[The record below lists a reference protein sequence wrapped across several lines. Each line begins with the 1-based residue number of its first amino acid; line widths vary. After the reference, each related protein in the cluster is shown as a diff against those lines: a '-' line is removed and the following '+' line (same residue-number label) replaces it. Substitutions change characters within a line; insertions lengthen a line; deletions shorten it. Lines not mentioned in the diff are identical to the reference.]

1 MFNFTTNVIINSA
14 DQFAILDKNGAVT
27 VGTNTGARAPKM
39 FRVKRYRDFKIGDP
53 TEVVKG
59 VYKAVGYNGT
69 LSKATIDDSAFTALV
84 PATSGTKNLC
94 RLSLYIKLQGSN
106 NPLFANQW
114 VVKGKP
120 FSFEFIA
127 KYGDSAEDVADRLIS
142 SLRKIQSM
150 LVDDAIVT
158 ITKKTSTTTNGGTT
172 TTSFDGLEI
181 TAVNEFEK
189 FANVDLEVYV
199 EDPTY
204 KDGKFENA
212 VYVEE
217 VTHID
222 PRTGTASADVVY
234 FSERGVKKESG
245 NIQNPKIVV
254 AQGIEGFGTFN
265 HLQKDY
271 RLPTQA
277 NGRWLRIDTD
287 NYPIKGTVYNQYTIK
302 VETDRGITGQSVVGQ
317 PGTSITTHIFWV
329 ANDSATITAFEA
341 GLALLGWTGNVAAGL
356 GTNTPVSP
364 SAITDDK
371 IVDDAELADAGL

>member
-27 VGTNTGARAPKM
+27 TGAGTGAKAPKM

-53 TEVVKG
+53 GEVVKG
-59 VYKAVGYNGT
+59 VYKAIGYNGV

-84 PATSGTKNLC
+84 PATSGAKNLC

-158 ITKKTSTTTNGGTT
+158 IAKKTTTNSGTT
-172 TTSFDGLEI
+172 TFDGIEI

-217 VTHID
+217 VTNID
-222 PRTGTASADVVY
+222 PRTGTTSADVAY
-234 FSERGVKKESG
+234 FSERGIKKESG
-245 NIQNPKIVV
+245 DIDNPKIIV

-287 NYPIKGTVYNQYTIK
+287 NYPVKGTIYNQYTIK

-329 ANDSATITAFEA
+329 ANDQATITAFEA
-341 GLALLGWTGNVAAGL
+341 GLTALGWTGNVAPGL
-356 GTNTPVSP
+356 GTNTPVAP
-364 SAITDDK
+364 STDK
-371 IVDDAELADAGL
+371 IVDDTELKTAKL

>member
-14 DQFAILDKNGAVT
+14 DQFAILDKSGAVT
-27 VGTNTGARAPKM
+27 TAAGTGAVAPKM

-53 TEVVKG
+53 GEVIKG
-59 VYKAVGYNGT
+59 VYKAVGYNGV

-84 PATSGTKNLC
+84 PTTSGAKNLC

-150 LVDDAIVT
+150 LVDDPIVT
-158 ITKKTSTTTNGGTT
+158 ITKKTTTTTNQGVSS
-172 TTSFDGLEI
+172 TSFDGLEI

-234 FSERGVKKESG
+234 FSERGIKKESG
-245 NIQNPKIVV
+245 SIGSPKITV

-271 RLPTQA
+271 RLPTQE

-287 NYPIKGTVYNQYTIK
+287 NYPIKGTIYNQYTIK
-302 VETDRGITGQSVVGQ
+302 VETDRGITGQSVIGQ

-329 ANDSATITAFEA
+329 ANSLASAFEA
-341 GLALLGWTGNVAAGL
+341 GLTTLGWTGNVAPGL

-364 SAITDDK
+364 SATTDDK
-371 IVDDAELADAGL
+371 IVDDTELGNANL

>member
-27 VGTNTGARAPKM
+27 TGAGTGAKAPKM

-53 TEVVKG
+53 GEVVKG
-59 VYKAVGYNGT
+59 VYKAIGYNGV
-69 LSKATIDDSAFTALV
+69 LSKATIDDSAFTALI
-84 PATSGTKNLC
+84 PTTSGKKNLC

-158 ITKKTSTTTNGGTT
+158 IAKKTTTNSGTT
-172 TTSFDGLEI
+172 TFDGIEI

-217 VTHID
+217 VTNID
-222 PRTGTASADVVY
+222 PRTGTTSADVAY
-234 FSERGVKKESG
+234 FSERGIKKESG
-245 NIQNPKIVV
+245 DIDNPKIIV

-277 NGRWLRIDTD
+277 NGRWLRIDED
-287 NYPIKGTVYNQYTIK
+287 NYPIKGTIYNQYTIK

-329 ANDSATITAFEA
+329 PQSLASTFEA
-341 GLALLGWTGNVAAGL
+341 GLGLLGWTGNVAAGL
-356 GTNTPVSP
+356 GTNTPVAP
-364 SAITDDK
+364 STDH
-371 IVDDAELADAGL
+371 IADDTELAAAGK

>member
-27 VGTNTGARAPKM
+27 TGAGTGAQAPKM

-53 TEVVKG
+53 GEVVKG
-59 VYKAVGYNGT
+59 VYKAIGYNGV
-69 LSKATIDDSAFTALV
+69 LSKATIDDSAFTALI
-84 PATSGTKNLC
+84 PATTGKKNLC

-158 ITKKTSTTTNGGTT
+158 IAKKTTTSSGTT
-172 TTSFDGLEI
+172 TFDGLEI

-199 EDPTY
+199 EDPEY
-204 KDGKFENA
+204 CDGKFENA

-217 VTHID
+217 VTNID
-222 PRTGTASADVVY
+222 PRTGIASADVAY

-245 NIQNPKIVV
+245 TIATPKIVV

-271 RLPTQA
+271 RLPTA
-277 NGRWLRIDTD
+277 ENGRWLRIDTD
-287 NYPIKGTVYNQYTIK
+287 NYPIKGTIYNQYTIK

-341 GLALLGWTGNVAAGL
+341 GLTALGWAGNVAPGL
-356 GTNTPVSP
+356 GTNTPVAP
-364 SAITDDK
+364 STDK
-371 IVDDAELADAGL
+371 IADDTELASANL

>member
-14 DQFAILDKNGAVT
+14 DQFAILDKNGAIT
-27 VGTNTGARAPKM
+27 TGTNTGDRAPKM

-53 TEVVKG
+53 GEVVKG
-59 VYKAVGYNGT
+59 VYKAIGYNGV

-84 PATSGTKNLC
+84 PATSGKKNLC

-158 ITKKTSTTTNGGTT
+158 IAKKTTTNSGTT
-172 TTSFDGLEI
+172 TFDGLEI

-199 EDPTY
+199 EDPEY
-204 KDGKFENA
+204 CDGKFENA

-217 VTHID
+217 VTNID
-222 PRTGTASADVVY
+222 PRTGSASDDVTY
-234 FSERGVKKESG
+234 FSERGIKKESG
-245 NIQNPKIVV
+245 DIDNPKIIV

-271 RLPTQA
+271 RLPTA
-277 NGRWLRIDTD
+277 ENGRWLRIDTD
-287 NYPIKGTVYNQYTIK
+287 NYPIKGTIYNQYTIK

-329 ANDSATITAFEA
+329 ANSLASAFEA
-341 GLALLGWTGNVAAGL
+341 GLKTLGWTGNVAPGL
-356 GTNTPVSP
+356 GTSTPVSP
-364 SAITDDK
+364 SATTNDN
-371 IVDDAELADAGL
+371 IVDDTELGNAKL

>member
-27 VGTNTGARAPKM
+27 TGAGTGAKAPKM

-53 TEVVKG
+53 GEVVKG
-59 VYKAVGYNGT
+59 VYKAIGYNGV

-84 PATSGTKNLC
+84 PATSGAKNLC

-158 ITKKTSTTTNGGTT
+158 IAKKTTTNSGTT
-172 TTSFDGLEI
+172 TFDGLEI

-217 VTHID
+217 VTNID
-222 PRTGTASADVVY
+222 PRTGTTSADVAY
-234 FSERGVKKESG
+234 FSERGIKKESG
-245 NIQNPKIVV
+245 DIDNPKIIV

-287 NYPIKGTVYNQYTIK
+287 NYPVKGTIYNQYTIK

-329 ANDSATITAFEA
+329 ANDQATITAFEA
-341 GLALLGWTGNVAAGL
+341 GLTALGWTGNVAPGL
-356 GTNTPVSP
+356 GTNTPVAP
-364 SAITDDK
+364 STDK
-371 IVDDAELADAGL
+371 IVDDTELKTAKL

>member
-27 VGTNTGARAPKM
+27 TSAGTGAQAPKM

-53 TEVVKG
+53 GEVVKG
-59 VYKAVGYNGT
+59 VYKAIGYNGV
-69 LSKATIDDSAFTALV
+69 LSKATIDDSAFTALI
-84 PATSGTKNLC
+84 PATTGKKNLC

-158 ITKKTSTTTNGGTT
+158 IAKKTTTSSGTT
-172 TTSFDGLEI
+172 TFDGLEI

-199 EDPTY
+199 EDPEY
-204 KDGKFENA
+204 CDGKFENA

-217 VTHID
+217 VTNID
-222 PRTGTASADVVY
+222 PRTGIASADVAY

-245 NIQNPKIVV
+245 TIATPKIVV

-271 RLPTQA
+271 RLPTA
-277 NGRWLRIDTD
+277 ENGRWLRIDTD
-287 NYPIKGTVYNQYTIK
+287 NYPIKGTIYNQYTIK

-341 GLALLGWTGNVAAGL
+341 GLTALGWTGNVVPGL
-356 GTNTPVSP
+356 GTNTPVAP
-364 SAITDDK
+364 STDK
-371 IVDDAELADAGL
+371 IADDTELASANL

>member
-27 VGTNTGARAPKM
+27 TSAGTGAQAPKM

-53 TEVVKG
+53 GEVVKG
-59 VYKAVGYNGT
+59 VYKAIGYNGV
-69 LSKATIDDSAFTALV
+69 LSKATIDDSAFSALV
-84 PATSGTKNLC
+84 PATSGAKNLC

-158 ITKKTSTTTNGGTT
+158 IAKKTSTSTNGGTT
-172 TTSFDGLEI
+172 TTTFDGLEI

-204 KDGKFENA
+204 KDGQFENA

-217 VTHID
+217 VTNID
-222 PRTGTASADVVY
+222 PRTGTASANVAY

-245 NIQNPKIVV
+245 NI
-254 AQGIEGFGTFN
+254 
-265 HLQKDY
+265 
-271 RLPTQA
+271 
-277 NGRWLRIDTD
+277 
-287 NYPIKGTVYNQYTIK
+287 
-302 VETDRGITGQSVVGQ
+302 
-317 PGTSITTHIFWV
+317 
-329 ANDSATITAFEA
+329 
-341 GLALLGWTGNVAAGL
+341 
-356 GTNTPVSP
+356 
-364 SAITDDK
+364 
-371 IVDDAELADAGL
+371 

>member
-14 DQFAILDKNGAVT
+14 DQFAILDKSGAVT
-27 VGTNTGARAPKM
+27 TSAGTGAAAPKM

-53 TEVVKG
+53 AEVVKG
-59 VYKAVGYNGT
+59 VYKAIGYNGV
-69 LSKATIDDSAFTALV
+69 LSKATIDDSALSALV
-84 PATSGTKNLC
+84 PGTSGTKNLC

-106 NPLFANQW
+106 NPLYANQW

-120 FSFEFIA
+120 FAFEFIA
-127 KYGDSAEDVADRLIS
+127 KYGDSAEDVADRIIS

-150 LVDDAIVT
+150 LVDDPIVT
-158 ITKKTSTTTNGGTT
+158 VAKTTETVTDNGTTSTV
-172 TTSFDGLEI
+172 FAALEL

-189 FANVDLEVYV
+189 FANVDLEVYI
-199 EDPTY
+199 ENPTY
-204 KDGKFENA
+204 KDGNFENA
-212 VYVEE
+212 VYVEK
-217 VTHID
+217 VTNID
-222 PRTGTASADVVY
+222 PRTGTASADVAY

-245 NIQNPKIVV
+245 TIATPKITVD
-254 AQGIEGFGTFN
+254 QGIEGFGTFN

-287 NYPIKGTVYNQYTIK
+287 NYPIKGTIYNQYTIK

-329 ANDSATITAFEA
+329 ANSLATSFEA

-356 GTNTPVSP
+356 GTNTIVSP
-364 SAITDDK
+364 STDH
-371 IVDDAELADAGL
+371 IADDTELASANL

>member
-27 VGTNTGARAPKM
+27 TGAGTGAKAPKM

-53 TEVVKG
+53 GEVVKG
-59 VYKAVGYNGT
+59 VYKAIGYNGV

-84 PATSGTKNLC
+84 PATTGAKNLC

-158 ITKKTSTTTNGGTT
+158 IAKKTTTNSGTT
-172 TTSFDGLEI
+172 TFDGLEI

-217 VTHID
+217 VTNID
-222 PRTGTASADVVY
+222 PRTGTTSANVAY
-234 FSERGVKKESG
+234 FSERGIKKESG
-245 NIQNPKIVV
+245 DIDNPKIIV

-287 NYPIKGTVYNQYTIK
+287 NYPIKGTIYNQYTIK

-341 GLALLGWTGNVAAGL
+341 GLTALGWTGNVAPGL
-356 GTNTPVSP
+356 GTNTPVAP
-364 SAITDDK
+364 STDK
-371 IVDDAELADAGL
+371 IVDDTELKTAKL

>member
-27 VGTNTGARAPKM
+27 TGAGTGAKAPKM

-53 TEVVKG
+53 GEVVKG
-59 VYKAVGYNGT
+59 VYKAIGYNGV

-84 PATSGTKNLC
+84 PATSGAKNLC

-158 ITKKTSTTTNGGTT
+158 IAKKTTTNSGTT
-172 TTSFDGLEI
+172 TFDGIEI

-217 VTHID
+217 VTNID
-222 PRTGTASADVVY
+222 PRTGTTSADVTY
-234 FSERGVKKESG
+234 FSERGIKKESG
-245 NIQNPKIVV
+245 DIDNPKIIV

-287 NYPIKGTVYNQYTIK
+287 NYPVKGTIYNQYTIK

-329 ANDSATITAFEA
+329 ANDQATITAFEA
-341 GLALLGWTGNVAAGL
+341 GLTALGWTGNVAPGL
-356 GTNTPVSP
+356 GTNTPVAP
-364 SAITDDK
+364 STDK
-371 IVDDAELADAGL
+371 IVDDTELKTAKL

>member
-14 DQFAILDKNGAVT
+14 DQFAILDKSGAVT
-27 VGTNTGARAPKM
+27 TGAGTGAAAPKM

-53 TEVVKG
+53 GEVIKG
-59 VYKAVGYNGT
+59 VYKAVGYNGV
-69 LSKATIDDSAFTALV
+69 LSKATIDDSALSALV

-106 NPLFANQW
+106 NPLYANQW

-150 LVDDAIVT
+150 LVDDPVVT
-158 ITKKTSTTTNGGTT
+158 VAKTTETVTDSQAGTTSTV
-172 TTSFDGLEI
+172 FAALEL
-181 TAVNEFEK
+181 TAVTEFAK

-222 PRTGTASADVVY
+222 PRTGTTSADVVY

-245 NIQNPKIVV
+245 TIATPKIVV
-254 AQGIEGFGTFN
+254 DQGIEGFGTFN

-271 RLPTQA
+271 RLPTQE

-287 NYPIKGTVYNQYTIK
+287 NYPIKGTIYNQYTIK
-302 VETDRGITGQSVVGQ
+302 VETDRGITGQSVIGQ

-329 ANDSATITAFEA
+329 ANSLATTFEA
-341 GLALLGWTGNVAAGL
+341 GLTTLGWAGDVAPGL
-356 GTNTPVSP
+356 GTNTPVAP
-364 SAITDDK
+364 STDK
-371 IVDDAELADAGL
+371 IADDTELAAANL

>member
-27 VGTNTGARAPKM
+27 TGAGTGAKAPKM

-53 TEVVKG
+53 GEVVKG
-59 VYKAVGYNGT
+59 VYKAIGYNGV

-84 PATSGTKNLC
+84 PATSGAKNLC

-158 ITKKTSTTTNGGTT
+158 IAKKTTTNSGTT
-172 TTSFDGLEI
+172 TFDGLEI

-217 VTHID
+217 VTNID
-222 PRTGTASADVVY
+222 PRTGTTSADVAY
-234 FSERGVKKESG
+234 FSERGIKKESG
-245 NIQNPKIVV
+245 DIDNPKIIV

-287 NYPIKGTVYNQYTIK
+287 NYPIKGTIYNQYTIK

-329 ANDSATITAFEA
+329 ANDQATITAFEA
-341 GLALLGWTGNVAAGL
+341 GLTALGWTGNVAPGL
-356 GTNTPVSP
+356 GTNTPVAP
-364 SAITDDK
+364 STDK
-371 IVDDAELADAGL
+371 IVDDTELKTAKL

>member
-14 DQFAILDKNGAVT
+14 DQFAILDKSGAVT
-27 VGTNTGARAPKM
+27 TSAGTGAVAPKM

-53 TEVVKG
+53 SEVIKG
-59 VYKAVGYNGT
+59 VYKAVGYNGV
-69 LSKATIDDSAFTALV
+69 LSKATIDDSALSALV
-84 PATSGTKNLC
+84 PATSGKKNLC

-106 NPLFANQW
+106 NPLYANQW

-127 KYGDSAEDVADRLIS
+127 KYGDSAEDIADRIIS

-150 LVDDAIVT
+150 LVDDPIVT
-158 ITKKTSTTTNGGTT
+158 VAKTTKTVTNNGTTSTV
-172 TTSFDGLEI
+172 FAALEL
-181 TAVNEFEK
+181 TAVSEFAK

-245 NIQNPKIVV
+245 TIATPKIIV

-271 RLPTQA
+271 RLPTQE

-287 NYPIKGTVYNQYTIK
+287 NYPIKGTIYNQYTIK
-302 VETDRGITGQSVVGQ
+302 VETDRGITGQSVIGQ

-329 ANDSATITAFEA
+329 ANSLATAFEA
-341 GLALLGWTGNVAAGL
+341 GLTTLGWTGNVAAGL
-356 GTNTPVSP
+356 GTNTIVSP
-364 SAITDDK
+364 STDH
-371 IVDDAELADAGL
+371 IADDTELGNANL

>member
-14 DQFAILDKNGAVT
+14 DQFAILDKNGAIT
-27 VGTNTGARAPKM
+27 TGTNTGDRAPKM

-53 TEVVKG
+53 GEVVKG
-59 VYKAVGYNGT
+59 VYKAIGYNGV

-84 PATSGTKNLC
+84 PATSGKKNLC

-158 ITKKTSTTTNGGTT
+158 IAKKTTTNSGTT
-172 TTSFDGLEI
+172 TFDGLEI

-199 EDPTY
+199 EDPEY
-204 KDGKFENA
+204 CDGKFENA

-217 VTHID
+217 VTNID
-222 PRTGTASADVVY
+222 PRTGSASDDVTY
-234 FSERGVKKESG
+234 FSERGIKKESG
-245 NIQNPKIVV
+245 DIDNPKIIV

-271 RLPTQA
+271 RLPTA
-277 NGRWLRIDTD
+277 ENGRWLRIDTD
-287 NYPIKGTVYNQYTIK
+287 NYPIKGTIYNQYTIK

-341 GLALLGWTGNVAAGL
+341 GLTALGWTGNVASGL
-356 GTNTPVSP
+356 GTNTPVVP
-364 SAITDDK
+364 GTDK
-371 IVDDAELADAGL
+371 IANDTELGNAKL

>member
-27 VGTNTGARAPKM
+27 TSAGTGAQAPKM

-53 TEVVKG
+53 GEVVKG
-59 VYKAVGYNGT
+59 VYKAIGYNGV
-69 LSKATIDDSAFTALV
+69 LSKATINDSAFTALV
-84 PATSGTKNLC
+84 PTTTGAKNLC

-158 ITKKTSTTTNGGTT
+158 IAKKTSSSTNGGTT
-172 TTSFDGLEI
+172 TFNGLEI

-189 FANVDLEVYV
+189 FANVDLEIYV

-217 VTHID
+217 VTNID
-222 PRTGTASADVVY
+222 PRTGTTSADVAY
-234 FSERGVKKESG
+234 FSERGIKKESG
-245 NIQNPKIVV
+245 TIATPKIVV

-287 NYPIKGTVYNQYTIK
+287 NYPVKGTVYNQYTIK

-329 ANDSATITAFEA
+329 ANSLASAFEA
-341 GLALLGWTGNVAAGL
+341 GLTTLGWTGNVAPGL
-356 GTNTPVSP
+356 GTSTPVAP
-364 SAITDDK
+364 STDK
-371 IVDDAELADAGL
+371 IADDTELASANL

>member
-27 VGTNTGARAPKM
+27 TDAGTGAKAPKM

-53 TEVVKG
+53 GEVVKG
-59 VYKAVGYNGT
+59 VYKAIGYNGV

-84 PATSGTKNLC
+84 PATSGAKNLC

-158 ITKKTSTTTNGGTT
+158 IAKKTTTNSGTT
-172 TTSFDGLEI
+172 TFDGLEI

-217 VTHID
+217 VTNID
-222 PRTGTASADVVY
+222 PRTGTTSADVTY
-234 FSERGVKKESG
+234 FSERGIKKESG
-245 NIQNPKIVV
+245 DIDNPKIIV

-287 NYPIKGTVYNQYTIK
+287 NYPVKGTIYNQYTIK

-329 ANDSATITAFEA
+329 ANDQATITAFEA
-341 GLALLGWTGNVAAGL
+341 GLTALGWTGNVAPGL
-356 GTNTPVSP
+356 GTNTPVAP
-364 SAITDDK
+364 STDK
-371 IVDDAELADAGL
+371 IVDDTELKTAKL

>member
-14 DQFAILDKNGAVT
+14 DQFAILDKSGAVT
-27 VGTNTGARAPKM
+27 TGAGTGAQAPKM

-53 TEVVKG
+53 GEVVKG
-59 VYKAVGYNGT
+59 VYKAIGYNGV

-84 PATSGTKNLC
+84 PATSGKKNLC

-158 ITKKTSTTTNGGTT
+158 IAKKTTTNSGTT
-172 TTSFDGLEI
+172 TFDGLEI

-199 EDPTY
+199 EDPEY
-204 KDGKFENA
+204 CDGKFENA

-217 VTHID
+217 VTNID
-222 PRTGTASADVVY
+222 PRTGSASDDVTY
-234 FSERGVKKESG
+234 FSERGIKKESG
-245 NIQNPKIVV
+245 DIDNPKIIV

-271 RLPTQA
+271 RLPTA
-277 NGRWLRIDTD
+277 ENGRWLRIDTD
-287 NYPIKGTVYNQYTIK
+287 NYPIKGTIYNQYTIK

-329 ANDSATITAFEA
+329 ANSLASAFEA
-341 GLALLGWTGNVAAGL
+341 GLTALGWTGNVASGL
-356 GTNTPVSP
+356 GTNTPVAP
-364 SAITDDK
+364 GVDK
-371 IVDDAELADAGL
+371 IANDTELGNAKL

>member
-14 DQFAILDKNGAVT
+14 DQFAILDKHGAVT
-27 VGTNTGARAPKM
+27 TGAGTGEQAPKM

-53 TEVVKG
+53 GEVVKG
-59 VYKAVGYNGT
+59 VYKAIGYNGV
-69 LSKATIDDSAFTALV
+69 LSKATIDDSAFTALI
-84 PATSGTKNLC
+84 PATTGKKNLC

-158 ITKKTSTTTNGGTT
+158 IAKKTTTSSGTT
-172 TTSFDGLEI
+172 TFDGLEI

-199 EDPTY
+199 EDPEY
-204 KDGKFENA
+204 CDGKFENA

-217 VTHID
+217 VTNID
-222 PRTGTASADVVY
+222 PRTGIASADVAY

-245 NIQNPKIVV
+245 TIATPKIVV

-271 RLPTQA
+271 RLPTA
-277 NGRWLRIDTD
+277 ENGRWLRIDTD
-287 NYPIKGTVYNQYTIK
+287 NYPIKGTIYNQYTIK

-329 ANDSATITAFEA
+329 ANSLASAFEA
-341 GLALLGWTGNVAAGL
+341 GLTTLGWAGNVAPGL
-356 GTNTPVSP
+356 GTNTPVAP
-364 SAITDDK
+364 STDK
-371 IVDDAELADAGL
+371 IADDTELASANL

>member
-27 VGTNTGARAPKM
+27 TGAGTGDRAPKM

-53 TEVVKG
+53 GEVVKG
-59 VYKAVGYNGT
+59 VYKAIGYNGV

-84 PATSGTKNLC
+84 PTTTGKKNLC

-158 ITKKTSTTTNGGTT
+158 IAKKTSTSTNSGTT
-172 TTSFDGLEI
+172 TTFNGLEI

-199 EDPTY
+199 EDPEY
-204 KDGKFENA
+204 CDGKFENT

-217 VTHID
+217 VTNID
-222 PRTGTASADVVY
+222 PRTGTTSADVAY
-234 FSERGVKKESG
+234 FSERGIKKESG
-245 NIQNPKIVV
+245 TIATPKIVV

-271 RLPTQA
+271 RLPTA
-277 NGRWLRIDTD
+277 ENGRWLRIDTD
-287 NYPIKGTVYNQYTIK
+287 NYPIKGTIYNQYTIK

-341 GLALLGWTGNVAAGL
+341 GLTALGWTGNVAPGL
-356 GTNTPVSP
+356 GTSTPVAP
-364 SAITDDK
+364 STDK
-371 IVDDAELADAGL
+371 IADDTELASANL

>member
-14 DQFAILDKNGAVT
+14 DQFAILDKSGAVT
-27 VGTNTGARAPKM
+27 TGAGVGAAAPKM

-53 TEVVKG
+53 GEVIKG
-59 VYKAVGYNGT
+59 VYKAVGYNGV
-69 LSKATIDDSAFTALV
+69 LSKATIDDSALSALV

-106 NPLFANQW
+106 NPLYANQW

-150 LVDDAIVT
+150 LVDDPVVT
-158 ITKKTSTTTNGGTT
+158 VAKTTETVTDNGTDT
-172 TTSFDGLEI
+172 VVFAGLEL
-181 TAVNEFEK
+181 TAVTEFAK

-222 PRTGTASADVVY
+222 PRTGTASNDVVY

-245 NIQNPKIVV
+245 TIATPKIVV
-254 AQGIEGFGTFN
+254 DQGIEGFGTFN

-271 RLPTQA
+271 RLPTQE

-287 NYPIKGTVYNQYTIK
+287 NYPIKGTIYNQYTIK

-329 ANDSATITAFEA
+329 ANSLATAFEA
-341 GLALLGWTGNVAAGL
+341 GLTTLGWAGDVAPGL
-356 GTNTPVSP
+356 GTNTPVAP
-364 SAITDDK
+364 STDK
-371 IVDDAELADAGL
+371 IADDTELAAANL

>member
-14 DQFAILDKNGAVT
+14 DQFAILDKSGAVT
-27 VGTNTGARAPKM
+27 TGAGTGAQAPKM

-53 TEVVKG
+53 GEVVKG
-59 VYKAVGYNGT
+59 VYKAIGYNGV

-84 PATSGTKNLC
+84 PATSGAKNLC

-158 ITKKTSTTTNGGTT
+158 IAKKTTTSSGTT
-172 TTSFDGLEI
+172 TFDGLEI

-217 VTHID
+217 VTNID
-222 PRTGTASADVVY
+222 PRTGTTSADVTY
-234 FSERGVKKESG
+234 FSERGIKKESG
-245 NIQNPKIVV
+245 DIDNPKIIV

-329 ANDSATITAFEA
+329 ANDQATITAFEA
-341 GLALLGWTGNVAAGL
+341 GLTALGWTGNVAPGL
-356 GTNTPVSP
+356 GTNTPVAP
-364 SAITDDK
+364 STDK
-371 IVDDAELADAGL
+371 IVDDTELGTAKL

>member
-14 DQFAILDKNGAVT
+14 DQFAILDKSGAVT
-27 VGTNTGARAPKM
+27 TGAGTGAKAPKM

-53 TEVVKG
+53 GEVVKG
-59 VYKAVGYNGT
+59 VYKAIGYNGV

-84 PATSGTKNLC
+84 PATSGAKNLC

-158 ITKKTSTTTNGGTT
+158 IAKKTTTSSGTT
-172 TTSFDGLEI
+172 TFDGLEI

-217 VTHID
+217 VTNID
-222 PRTGTASADVVY
+222 PRTGTTSADVVY
-234 FSERGVKKESG
+234 FSERGIKKESG
-245 NIQNPKIVV
+245 DIDNPKIIV

-329 ANDSATITAFEA
+329 ANDQATITAFEA
-341 GLALLGWTGNVAAGL
+341 GLTALGWTGNVAPGL
-356 GTNTPVSP
+356 GTNTPVAP
-364 SAITDDK
+364 STDK
-371 IVDDAELADAGL
+371 IVDDTELGTAKL

>member
-14 DQFAILDKNGAVT
+14 DQFAILDKSGAVT
-27 VGTNTGARAPKM
+27 TGAGTGAQAPKM

-53 TEVVKG
+53 GEVVKG
-59 VYKAVGYNGT
+59 VYKAIGYNGV

-84 PATSGTKNLC
+84 PATSGAKNLC

-158 ITKKTSTTTNGGTT
+158 IAKKTTTSSGTT
-172 TTSFDGLEI
+172 TFDGLEI

-217 VTHID
+217 VTNID
-222 PRTGTASADVVY
+222 PRTGSASANAAY

-245 NIQNPKIVV
+245 SIQNPKIIV

-329 ANDSATITAFEA
+329 ANDQATITAFEA
-341 GLALLGWTGNVAAGL
+341 GLTALGWTGNVAPGL
-356 GTNTPVSP
+356 GTNTPVAP
-364 SAITDDK
+364 STDK
-371 IVDDAELADAGL
+371 IVDDTELGTAKL

>member
-27 VGTNTGARAPKM
+27 TGAGTGAKAPKM

-53 TEVVKG
+53 GEVVKG
-59 VYKAVGYNGT
+59 VYKAIGYNGV
-69 LSKATIDDSAFTALV
+69 LSKATIDDSAFTALI
-84 PATSGTKNLC
+84 PATTGAKNLC

-158 ITKKTSTTTNGGTT
+158 IAKKTTTNSGTT
-172 TTSFDGLEI
+172 TFDGLEI

-217 VTHID
+217 VTNID
-222 PRTGTASADVVY
+222 PRTGTTSADVAY
-234 FSERGVKKESG
+234 FSERGIKKESG
-245 NIQNPKIVV
+245 DIDNPKIIV

-287 NYPIKGTVYNQYTIK
+287 NYPVKGTIYNQYTIK

-329 ANDSATITAFEA
+329 ANDQATITAFEA
-341 GLALLGWTGNVAAGL
+341 GLTALGWTGNVAPGL
-356 GTNTPVSP
+356 GTNTPVAP
-364 SAITDDK
+364 STDK
-371 IVDDAELADAGL
+371 IVDDTELKTAKL

>member
-14 DQFAILDKNGAVT
+14 DQFAILDKSGAVT
-27 VGTNTGARAPKM
+27 TGAGTGAQAPKM

-53 TEVVKG
+53 GEVVKG
-59 VYKAVGYNGT
+59 VYKAIGYNGV

-84 PATSGTKNLC
+84 PATTGAKNLC

-158 ITKKTSTTTNGGTT
+158 IAKKTTTSSGTT
-172 TTSFDGLEI
+172 TFDGLEI

-217 VTHID
+217 VTNID
-222 PRTGTASADVVY
+222 PRTGTTSADVTY
-234 FSERGVKKESG
+234 FSERGIKKESG
-245 NIQNPKIVV
+245 DIDNPKIIV

-329 ANDSATITAFEA
+329 ANDQATITAFEA
-341 GLALLGWTGNVAAGL
+341 GLTALGWTGNVAPGL
-356 GTNTPVSP
+356 GTNTPVAP
-364 SAITDDK
+364 STDK
-371 IVDDAELADAGL
+371 IVDDTELGTAKL

>member
-27 VGTNTGARAPKM
+27 TGAGTGAKAPKM

-53 TEVVKG
+53 GEVVKG
-59 VYKAVGYNGT
+59 VYKAIGYNGV

-84 PATSGTKNLC
+84 PATSGAKNLC

-158 ITKKTSTTTNGGTT
+158 IAKKTTTNSGTT
-172 TTSFDGLEI
+172 TFDGLEI

-217 VTHID
+217 VTNID
-222 PRTGTASADVVY
+222 PRTGTTSADVTY
-234 FSERGVKKESG
+234 FSERGIKKESG
-245 NIQNPKIVV
+245 DIDNPKIIV

-287 NYPIKGTVYNQYTIK
+287 NYPIKGTIYNQYTIK

-329 ANDSATITAFEA
+329 ANDQATITAFEA
-341 GLALLGWTGNVAAGL
+341 GLTALGWTGNVAPGL
-356 GTNTPVSP
+356 GTNTPVAP
-364 SAITDDK
+364 STDK
-371 IVDDAELADAGL
+371 IVDDTELKTAKL

>member
-14 DQFAILDKNGAVT
+14 DQFAILDKSGAVT
-27 VGTNTGARAPKM
+27 TGAGTGAKAPKM

-53 TEVVKG
+53 GEVVKG
-59 VYKAVGYNGT
+59 VYKAIGYNGV

-84 PATSGTKNLC
+84 PATSGAKNLC

-158 ITKKTSTTTNGGTT
+158 IAKKTTTSSGTT
-172 TTSFDGLEI
+172 TFDGLEI

-217 VTHID
+217 VTNID
-222 PRTGTASADVVY
+222 PRTGTTSADVTY
-234 FSERGVKKESG
+234 FSERGIKKESG
-245 NIQNPKIVV
+245 DIDNPKIIV

-329 ANDSATITAFEA
+329 ANDQATITAFEA
-341 GLALLGWTGNVAAGL
+341 GLTALGWTGNVAPGL
-356 GTNTPVSP
+356 GTNTPVAP
-364 SAITDDK
+364 STDK
-371 IVDDAELADAGL
+371 IVDDTELGTAKL

>member
-27 VGTNTGARAPKM
+27 TGAGTGAKAPKM

-53 TEVVKG
+53 GEVVKG
-59 VYKAVGYNGT
+59 VYKAIGYNGV

-84 PATSGTKNLC
+84 PATTGAKNLC

-158 ITKKTSTTTNGGTT
+158 IAKKTTTNSGTT
-172 TTSFDGLEI
+172 TFDGLEI

-217 VTHID
+217 VTNID
-222 PRTGTASADVVY
+222 PRTGTTSADVAY
-234 FSERGVKKESG
+234 FSERGIKKESG
-245 NIQNPKIVV
+245 DIDNPKIIV

-287 NYPIKGTVYNQYTIK
+287 NYPIKGTIYNQYTIK

-329 ANDSATITAFEA
+329 ANDQATITAFEA
-341 GLALLGWTGNVAAGL
+341 GLTALGWTGNVAPGL
-356 GTNTPVSP
+356 GTNTPVAP
-364 SAITDDK
+364 STDK
-371 IVDDAELADAGL
+371 IVDDTELKTAKL